1 MIKLISSKVAC
12 FLCKDEER
20 KDNYE
25 IYEYAVYIILSSA
38 FHIATII
45 ALGLCF
51 NLLVESLVFYFSF
64 ITIRKFAG
72 GYHATTP
79 IKCYIISVV
88 SSTIILVLINIIP
101 IIVSR
106 FRFIEYFLLIL
117 GLFSLIIIC
126 YLSPLD
132 TINNPLNNEE
142 KIFLKKITIFL
153 SVTIYFISCLLIVF
167 SVLNIGIA
175 MMFGIIMSNLV
186 LVLRKATTNHQ

>member
-72 GYHATTP
+72 GYHAKTP

-106 FRFIEYFLLIL
+106 FRIIEYFLLIL

-153 SVTIYFISCLLIVF
+153 SVSIYFISCLLIVF

-175 MMFGIIMSNLV
+175 MMFGIFMSNLV
-186 LVLRKATTNHQ
+186 LALRKATTNH

>member
-72 GYHATTP
+72 GYHAKTP

-142 KIFLKKITIFL
+142 KKFLKKITIFL
-153 SVTIYFISCLLIVF
+153 SVSIYFISCLLIVF

-175 MMFGIIMSNLV
+175 MMFGIFMSNLV
-186 LVLRKATTNHQ
+186 LALRKATTNH

>member
-1 MIKLISSKVAC
+1 M
-12 FLCKDEER
+12 
-20 KDNYE
+20 
-25 IYEYAVYIILSSA
+25 
-38 FHIATII
+38 
-45 ALGLCF
+45 
-51 NLLVESLVFYFSF
+51 FYFSF

-72 GYHATTP
+72 GYHAKTP

-142 KIFLKKITIFL
+142 KILLKKITIFL
-153 SVTIYFISCLLIVF
+153 SVSIYFISCLLIVF

-175 MMFGIIMSNLV
+175 MMFGIFMSNLV
-186 LVLRKATTNHQ
+186 LALRKATTNH

>member
-186 LVLRKATTNHQ
+186 LVLRKATTNH

>member
-72 GYHATTP
+72 GYHAKTP

-153 SVTIYFISCLLIVF
+153 SVSIYFISCLLIVF

-175 MMFGIIMSNLV
+175 MMFGIFMSNLV
-186 LVLRKATTNHQ
+186 LVLRKATTNH

>member
-72 GYHATTP
+72 GYHAKTP

-153 SVTIYFISCLLIVF
+153 SVSIYFISCLLIVF

-175 MMFGIIMSNLV
+175 MMFGIFMSNLV
-186 LVLRKATTNHQ
+186 LALRKATTNH

>member
-72 GYHATTP
+72 GYHAKTP

-142 KIFLKKITIFL
+142 KILLKKITIFL
-153 SVTIYFISCLLIVF
+153 SVSIYFISCLLIVF

-175 MMFGIIMSNLV
+175 MMFGIFMSNLV
-186 LVLRKATTNHQ
+186 LALRKATTNH

>member
-72 GYHATTP
+72 GYHAKTP

-106 FRFIEYFLLIL
+106 FRIIEYFLLIL

-126 YLSPLD
+126 YL
-132 TINNPLNNEE
+132 
-142 KIFLKKITIFL
+142 
-153 SVTIYFISCLLIVF
+153 
-167 SVLNIGIA
+167 
-175 MMFGIIMSNLV
+175 
-186 LVLRKATTNHQ
+186 